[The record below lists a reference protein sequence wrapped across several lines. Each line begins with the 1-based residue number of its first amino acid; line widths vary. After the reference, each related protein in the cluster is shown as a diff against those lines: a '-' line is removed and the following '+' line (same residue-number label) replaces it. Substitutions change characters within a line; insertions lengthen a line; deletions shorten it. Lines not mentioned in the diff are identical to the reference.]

1 MSNQL
6 EISVDNI
13 EEALEIRD
21 ALLIDNI
28 AKNSSVGDDFREELD
43 NLELF
48 YEATMHSL
56 DEHHISLV
64 CSAMFED
71 LRDRLEAYANTP
83 LRLAL
88 YSMPRSSFR
97 SFLNCFSFS
106 PARTVAYADDI

>member
-71 LRDRLEAYANTP
+71 LRDRLEAYATTP